1 MSPDSPAALPESAP
15 AAALPP
21 VSLAKPSANP
31 SVNPA
36 PNPAPVT
43 PWHEL
48 AAGVASLIQA
58 AKAPNTLRAYR
69 ADWQHFSG
77 WCAARTLPAL
87 PAAPETIAF
96 YLADL
101 AGQGR
106 KPATLRRKLTALGRA
121 HEAKGFASP
130 ASMRHAIVSETLKG
144 IQRTAGVAQTQK
156 EALLTRDLKKVLA
169 ELPGG
174 LSGRRDRALLLLG
187 FAGGLRRSELCA
199 LNAEDVAQNAD
210 GLVLAL
216 GRSKTDQ
223 EGAGAAIGIPY
234 GSAAAA
240 CPVRAYQSWLEHSG
254 LQTGPV
260 FRGIDRFGRLQDKRL
275 HPASVARILKQA
287 AGRAGFDETRFAGHS
302 LRAGFV
308 TQAYLNDA
316 SEFDIMRQTRH
327 KSLTTMRRYIRDH
340 TLFRKNAAARLGL

>member
-1 MSPDSPAALPESAP
+1 MAPDAP
-15 AAALPP
+15 ATAPKSPPATALQP
-21 VSLAKPSANP
+21 VPSLKPNQQ
-31 SVNPA
+31 
-36 PNPAPVT
+36 NPAPVT

-69 ADWQHFSG
+69 ADWQHFSA
-77 WCAARTLPAL
+77 WCGARELPAL

-121 HEAKGFASP
+121 HEAKGFSSP
-130 ASMRHAIVSETLKG
+130 ASMRQAIVSETLKG

-156 EALLTRDLKKVLA
+156 EAVLTRDLKKVLA
-169 ELPGG
+169 ELPGD
-174 LSGRRDRALLLLG
+174 LSGWRDQTLLLVG

-199 LNAEDVAQNAD
+199 LDVEDVAQSAD
-210 GLVLAL
+210 GLVLTL
-216 GRSKTDQ
+216 DRSKTDQ
-223 EGAGAAIGIPY
+223 EGAGTTIGIPY
-234 GSAAAA
+234 GSTTAT
-240 CPVRAYQSWLEHSG
+240 CPVRTYQSWLEKSG
-254 LQTGPV
+254 IRTGPV

-275 HPASVARILKQA
+275 HPASVARILKRA
-287 AGRAGFDETRFAGHS
+287 VERAGFDETRFAGHS

-340 TLFRKNAAARLGL
+340 TLFRKNAAAKLGL